1 MFQHAPEGTDF
12 CHWPKEGAIGG
23 DGSGEMALNRWAE
36 LDPEQSAPSR
46 DDFRKKTGLPP
57 WIFKHQDLIRSLK
70 SAQSVSQNHLTNT
83 VNRIHFKEGSILV
96 HLKHPRYE
104 ESILVRAY
112 PQACFSGTLTC
123 QWSERNPFIPDILRY
138 EFLHL
143 IVANGKSILLVPGEL
158 QSIDEKALCVQLP
171 KTSYA
176 IGQRQARRHACI
188 EVSAELTQNGFCA
201 IGELLDFSP
210 VGLRMRV
217 RPRLQSSFHWLNPDE
232 VVSIVLRRG
241 KQILFSGVCSFIR
254 EQGNFHEREF
264 VLAPTE
270 KMIKRFKRK
279 QIRNPRLRLLPSPTI
294 TFEHPFLRK
303 RFQLEVKDISTSGF
317 SVFEKSDEAVLIPGM
332 ILPGL
337 SINFA
342 SELKMNCTAQVI
354 HRFEK
359 KTDGIHCGLAI
370 LDMNI
375 NAYSLLT
382 HIITKALDPH
392 AYLSDGVDMD
402 ALWEFF
408 FESGFIY
415 SSKYR
420 LIQRHREDFRETYR
434 KLYQENPEIAKHFT
448 YQQKGRIY
456 GHISMVRAYQR
467 SWMIHH
473 YAARPMETRRTGFM
487 VLKQMMHYLN
497 DMCRLP
503 SARMDYVMCYF
514 RPENKF
520 PNLVF
525 GGFAKA
531 LDNRRGCS
539 MDLFAYLPYT
549 GLSLGIELPKGW
561 SLKESSEQDLWK
573 LRRFY
578 AHYSGGLLLDAIGL
592 EQKESREERLE
603 AVYDNV
609 GFHRQWKAYSLSY
622 QGGLGAV
629 LIVNESDLGLNFS
642 ELLNGIKILVT
653 NPEALPWNVL
663 STAVAKLTAGYG
675 MEKVPILFYPFD
687 YVEAE
692 DIPYEKRYQLWTLNV
707 RYGQEYMEFMHRKF
721 KISYE

>member
-1 MFQHAPEGTDF
+1 
-12 CHWPKEGAIGG
+12 
-23 DGSGEMALNRWAE
+23 MALNRWAE
-36 LDPEQSAPSR
+36 FHSEQSVSSR
-46 DDFRKKTGLPP
+46 QISHKETGLPP
-57 WIFKHQDLIRSLK
+57 WIFKHQDLIRATERAETLNQK
-70 SAQSVSQNHLTNT
+70 QLINA

-96 HLKHPRYE
+96 HLGHPKYE
-104 ESILVRAY
+104 ESVLVRAY
-112 PQACFSGTLTC
+112 PQACFNGDLTC
-123 QWSERNPFIPDILRY
+123 QWAEHNSLISEILRY

-143 IVANGKSILLVPGEL
+143 VIANGKSIILVPGDL
-158 QSIDEKALCVQLP
+158 QGIDENSLCVHLP
-171 KTSYA
+171 QTSYA
-176 IGQRQARRHACI
+176 ICQRQARRYVCK
-188 EVSAELTQNGFCA
+188 EVTAELTQNGFCA
-201 IGELLDFSP
+201 KGELLDFSP

-217 RPRLQSSFHWLNPDE
+217 RPESPSSFHWLNLDE
-232 VVSIVLRRG
+232 LTSILLRRG
-241 KQILFSGVCSFIR
+241 NQILFSGTCSFIR
-254 EQGNFHEREF
+254 EQGNFHEREY
-264 VLAPTE
+264 VLVPNK
-270 KMIKRFKRK
+270 KMIKRFKKK
-279 QIRNPRLRLLPSPTI
+279 QIRNPRLRLLPSPTVA
-294 TFEHPFLRK
+294 FDHPFLRK
-303 RFQLEVKDISTSGF
+303 RFQLEVRDISTSGF
-317 SVFEKSDEAVLIPGM
+317 SVSEKSDEAVLIPGM
-332 ILPGL
+332 ILPAV

-342 SELKMNCTAQVI
+342 GESEMNCTAQVI
-354 HRFEK
+354 YRYEE
-359 KTDGIHCGLAI
+359 KTDEIHYGLAI
-370 LDMNI
+370 LDMDI

-392 AYLSDGVDMD
+392 AYLSDAVEMD

-415 SSKYR
+415 PNKYR
-420 LIQRHREDFRETYR
+420 LMHRHREDFRKTYR

-448 YQQKGRIY
+448 YQRRGRIY

-473 YAARPMETRRTGFM
+473 YAARSMEKRRTGFM

-503 SARMDYVMCYF
+503 SAKMDYVLCYF

-525 GGFAKA
+525 GGFARA
-531 LDNRRGCS
+531 LNDKRGCS
-539 MDLFAYLPYT
+539 TDLFAYLPYT
-549 GLSLGIELPKGW
+549 SLSLGTELPKGW
-561 SLKESSEQDLWK
+561 SLKESSEQDLWE

-578 AHYSGGLLLDAIGL
+578 AHYSGGLLLDALGL
-592 EQKESREERLE
+592 DQEESREERLE
-603 AVYDNV
+603 AVYGKV
-609 GFHRQWKAYSLSY
+609 GFHRQWKVYSLSY
-622 QGGLGAV
+622 QGELGAV
-629 LIVNESDLGLNFS
+629 LIVNQSDLGLNFS
-642 ELLNGIKILVT
+642 ELLNGIKILVA

-663 STAVAKLTAGYG
+663 STAVATLTAGYD